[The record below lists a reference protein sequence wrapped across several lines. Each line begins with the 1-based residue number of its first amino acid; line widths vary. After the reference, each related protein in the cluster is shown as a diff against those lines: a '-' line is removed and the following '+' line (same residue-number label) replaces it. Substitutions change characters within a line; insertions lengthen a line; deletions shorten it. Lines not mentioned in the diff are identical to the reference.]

1 MMPELDRKWTPDRFQ
16 EKNQQAESDLNIGQ
30 LEALKRSKA
39 NVVAVVVLWRTAQV
53 RNVDGQGIPSFNH
66 TF

>member
-30 LEALKRSKA
+30 LEALKVS
-39 NVVAVVVLWRTAQV
+39 
-53 RNVDGQGIPSFNH
+53 IPIFKCKN
-66 TF
+66 